1 MTRWCDKV
9 IRAVEADGPGGYA
22 VAFPAYRPDLVSA
35 LAVALGCAHVDF
47 RKEVLGPHGF
57 AAHTLPLT
65 EIEHCA
71 QSRAAGRGIVLA
83 NAEALLAAKP
93 EDERCAF
100 LAAFLTRPRRHV
112 ALLPLALYGALAAGH
127 PRLVTLDEA
136 DLPAETL
143 LSQLASMR
151 IG

>member
-1 MTRWCDKV
+1 MIRWCDKV
-9 IRAVEADGPGGYA
+9 IHAVEAGGPGGYA

-35 LAVALGCAHVDF
+35 LAAALDCAHVDF
-47 RKEVLGPHGF
+47 RKEVLSPHGF
-57 AAHTLPLT
+57 AAHTLPLS
-65 EIEHCA
+65 EIERCA
-71 QSRAAGRGIVLA
+71 QERAAGRGIVLA

-93 EDERCAF
+93 EDDRRAF
-100 LAAFLTRPRRHV
+100 LAAFLASPRKDIV
-112 ALLPLALYGALAAGH
+112 LLPLALYGALAAGN

-136 DLPAETL
+136 ALPPETL